1 MPILP
6 LQHPNPSPNSVEV
19 GLVFPGL
26 WRIRG
31 AVGEQ
36 ATMNKRR
43 LTRAVLV
50 LGTVGL
56 LLTVAFGFWVRS
68 FRRQETLNRQLIA
81 ALLNKDTHKALQ
93 IVNDGADPNT
103 LGSLRPPSLRRLWQ
117 ELRHEPREFSDNP
130 SAFLLACGDPWI
142 DGDSS
147 LIQDSPDAP
156 ELVKTMLQ
164 NGANANARDERG
176 WTALI
181 WAVWFNHQK
190 TVPQLLAYGA
200 DPNLP
205 ATDGITPLQMAQ
217 QSNHPDLVTLLK
229 QAGAKK

>member
-1 MPILP
+1 
-6 LQHPNPSPNSVEV
+6 
-19 GLVFPGL
+19 
-26 WRIRG
+26 
-31 AVGEQ
+31 
-36 ATMNKRR
+36 MNKRC
-43 LTRAVLV
+43 LNRALLV
-50 LGTVGL
+50 VGSVGL
-56 LLTVAFGFWVRS
+56 LLTVACGLWVRS
-68 FRRQETLNRQLIA
+68 YRRQETLNRQLIA
-81 ALLNKDTHKALQ
+81 ALLHKETHKALQ
-93 IVNDGADPNT
+93 IVSEGADPNT
-103 LGSLRPPSLRRLWQ
+103 PGSRRLPSLRRIWQ

-164 NGANANARDERG
+164 HGAKVNARDERG
-176 WTALI
+176 WTPLI